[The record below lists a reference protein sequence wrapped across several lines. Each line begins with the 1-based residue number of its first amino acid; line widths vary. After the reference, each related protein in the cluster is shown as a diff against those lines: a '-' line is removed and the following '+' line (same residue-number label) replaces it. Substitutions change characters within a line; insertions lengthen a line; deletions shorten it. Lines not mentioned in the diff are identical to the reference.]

1 MAQVAEVLR
10 KILCERRKY
19 GKFFRITGETAASG
33 IDTQLFCE
41 RETFEKTF

>member
-1 MAQVAEVLR
+1 MANFLELQD
-10 KILCERRKY
+10 KI
-19 GKFFRITGETAASG
+19 ASG